1 MDDNF
6 KKDIDSLRKEILIR
20 AEDPVVKAY
29 TALYLTY
36 DIVDNFASS
45 ELNVQEVTHAGQN
58 ILHILIMNGGSM
70 IATEISKQA
79 WRSKYSVTRV
89 IDTLEKNGYVTRTQS
104 DHQGDRRKKLISITK
119 KGLAISKKTA
129 TISDTRLCYQVMEGL
144 SQQEI
149 EDLYKILI
157 HIGRKTFD
165 LINDSDNT
173 YVYRTT

>member
-1 MDDNF
+1 MDDQL
-6 KKDIDSLRKEILIR
+6 KREIESLRKEIITR

-36 DIVDNFASS
+36 DIVDNYASS
-45 ELNVQEVTHAGQN
+45 EVNVNEVTHAGQN

-70 IATEISKQA
+70 IATEISKWA

-89 IDTLEKNGYVTRTQS
+89 IDTLEKNGCVIRTQS
-104 DHQGDRRKKLISITK
+104 NQQGDRRKKLISITE

-129 TISDTRLCYQVMEGL
+129 RTSDGRLCYEVFKGL
-144 SQQEI
+144 SQQQI
-149 EDLYKILI
+149 DNFYQTLI
-157 HIGRKTFD
+157 HIGRHTFD

-173 YVYRTT
+173 YLYRTA